1 MLRNSGDSR
10 SFRGPFSLPCDVSI
24 ISRHHHNTQYR
35 IVKCWAFYS
44 SRTDRDTTKP
54 APRLCLRKSH
64 AKSQSKGKAAAEAA
78 AFPVIR
84 RSPKWNRRYYTIC
97 KRKPPR
103 IMRRSRPYSKPK
115 RNDAGLTIQ
124 FYATTKKPPGRLIP
138 RRHMQFP
145 TQPPMR
151 LVDTSKCWLRLL
163 QTPKQAQPPQ
173 EEVPVLYPLALRLV
187 NASRPA
193 IPRRVARS
201 CARSRRPPPLGCLQR
216 WSTPIR
222 WPQAP
227 PKTRQAPNQRR
238 QARRSNRLPQLR
250 PVLPS

>member
-1 MLRNSGDSR
+1 MKKVN
-10 SFRGPFSLPCDVSI
+10 
-24 ISRHHHNTQYR
+24 Q
-35 IVKCWAFYS
+35 
-44 SRTDRDTTKP
+44 
-54 APRLCLRKSH
+54 
-64 AKSQSKGKAAAEAA
+64 KGKAAAEAA

-124 FYATTKKPPGRLIP
+124 FYTTTKKPPGRLIP

-145 TQPPMR
+145 TQPPRR

-163 QTPKQAQPPQ
+163 QTPKQAQQPQ
-173 EEVPVLYPLALRLV
+173 EEVPILYPLSLRLV
-187 NASRPA
+187 NALRTD
-193 IPRRVARS
+193 ITRRVSRS
-201 CARSRRPPPLGCLQR
+201 CARSRRLRPPGCLQR

-227 PKTRQAPNQRR
+227 PKTRQAPNQPR
-238 QARRSNRLPQLR
+238 QALCLLRLPQRR
-250 PVLPS
+250 PVLPSSWRALPCIPPIA